1 MDSQLKK
8 GTIELAVLALLYQDD
23 NYGYPITK
31 ILSEEMDVKETTVY
45 LILQRLEKNGFIA
58 SYKIENTE
66 NKVRKY
72 YTLTGYGK
80 EQFVIYVQEWRSINE
95 ILEKLIE
102 GDTNGK

>member
-8 GTIELAVLALLYQDD
+8 GTIELAVLALLYKAD

-31 ILSEEMDVKETTVY
+31 ILSEEMAVKETTVY

-66 NKVRKY
+66 SKVRKY

-80 EQFVIYVQEWRSINE
+80 EQFATYVQEWRSINE

-102 GDTNGK
+102 GDSDGK

>member
-8 GTIELAVLALLYQDD
+8 GTIELAVLSLLHQKD

-31 ILSEEMDVKETTVY
+31 ILSEEMAVKETTVY

-72 YTLTGYGK
+72 YTLTDYGK
-80 EQFVIYVQEWRSINE
+80 EQFHVYVQEWKSINQT
-95 ILEKLIE
+95 LERLIE
-102 GDTNGK
+102 GELYGK